1 MSEEKPKKE
10 SKRKTKEK
18 ADKTLQTE
26 DNVVFV
32 GQKPVMNY
40 VIACLTCFN
49 SGGKKVVVKARGRAI
64 SRAVDTVELLRRAF
78 LKDLQLSAINIGTEE
93 VPRVEGQLSK
103 ISSLEI
109 TVAKP

>member
-1 MSEEKPKKE
+1 MTEEKPKKE
-10 SKRKTKEK
+10 SKRKPKAK

-49 SGGKKVVVKARGRAI
+49 TGGKK
-64 SRAVDTVELLRRAF
+64 S
-78 LKDLQLSAINIGTEE
+78 
-93 VPRVEGQLSK
+93 
-103 ISSLEI
+103 
-109 TVAKP
+109 